1 VHYPQAIHLDYQ
13 LLVLAVS
20 ILLLFYLGV
29 WLFAAKQ
36 SASSNVEEQEKWFV
50 PAIGLNT
57 PNTSFFHQWDVRI
70 KIASLFS
77 YCLFISMISKPG
89 IALLALLAS
98 LSAAYLAK
106 IPLSR
111 LLRRLAALTVFLSM
125 FAVLLPFTAAHKAA
139 DQLIYFDPLPVAF
152 NLRGLQI
159 ALTLVCKAVAI
170 AIMMEPLFNTAPLP
184 KTVQGLQQLG
194 VPKVVCQMALMAH
207 RYIFVFLHEA
217 KRMSTGMRVRGFQK
231 RTDMETMRVLGNFV
245 GMLLVRSIDRTERV
259 YQAMLARGYNGTF
272 PSCYTF
278 QAQCTDWLLGLVWLG
293 IALLLLF
300 LDADG
305 IF

>member
-1 VHYPQAIHLDYQ
+1 
-13 LLVLAVS
+13 
-20 ILLLFYLGV
+20 
-29 WLFAAKQ
+29 
-36 SASSNVEEQEKWFV
+36 
-50 PAIGLNT
+50 
-57 PNTSFFHQWDVRI
+57 
-70 KIASLFS
+70 
-77 YCLFISMISKPG
+77 
-89 IALLALLAS
+89 
-98 LSAAYLAK
+98 
-106 IPLSR
+106 
-111 LLRRLAALTVFLSM
+111 
-125 FAVLLPFTAAHKAA
+125 
-139 DQLIYFDPLPVAF
+139 
-152 NLRGLQI
+152 
-159 ALTLVCKAVAI
+159 
-170 AIMMEPLFNTAPLP
+170 
-184 KTVQGLQQLG
+184 
-194 VPKVVCQMALMAH
+194 MALMAH